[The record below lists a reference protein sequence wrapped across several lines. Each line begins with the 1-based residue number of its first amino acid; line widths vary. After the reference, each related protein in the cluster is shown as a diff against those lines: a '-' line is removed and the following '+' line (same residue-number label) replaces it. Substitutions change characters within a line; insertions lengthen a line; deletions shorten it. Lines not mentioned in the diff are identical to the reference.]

1 MKLEQ
6 LNGTERI
13 GDSNAFLVTSMREL
27 FADADKKYTDG
38 FDAEWIGAQKNDVIG
53 WLDGSKQNPSVSIF
67 RDAYESAIP
76 ASILT
81 IENDISGAAPDVA
94 AYCAGL
100 PESMLYQCESS
111 SYITPLRA
119 WVNFSVWSK
128 TSTTDAARAF
138 AEIAKALYGIS
149 LARPVELHLFCI
161 SSNNSDSTGNIVA
174 YVIPVDLSGDIQSV
188 ANAFN
193 AVLYRAVLVHAQY
206 ITSKTNRQVYPCFQN
221 NPRKS
226 LDFIG
231 AGQSDLYIPNFF
243 DNERLLSDPAA
254 EIRQIIESHNHA
266 N

>member
-1 MKLEQ
+1 MLEQ
-6 LNGTERI
+6 LKGTQRI
-13 GDSNAFLVTSMREL
+13 GETNAFIVTSMRDL
-27 FADADKKYTDG
+27 FADVDVKYPNG
-38 FDAEWIGAQKNDVIG
+38 FNPEWIGAPKKDVIG
-53 WLDGSKQNPSVSIF
+53 WLDGTIINPSVSIF
-67 RDAYESAIP
+67 RDAYESSIP

-111 SYITPLRA
+111 SYITPLRV
-119 WVNFSVWSK
+119 WVNFAVWSG

-149 LARPVELHLFCI
+149 LARPVELNLFSI
-161 SSNNSDSTGNIVA
+161 GSNKRDSQGNIAA
-174 YVIPVDLSGDIQSV
+174 YIIPIDLTGDIQSV
-188 ANAFN
+188 ANAFS
-193 AVLYRAVLVHAQY
+193 AVLYRAVLVDAQY
-206 ITSKTNRQVYPCFQN
+206 VACKSDGNVYPCFQD
-221 NPRKS
+221 NPRES

-243 DNERLLSDPAA
+243 ENERLLSDPAD
-254 EIRQIIESHNHA
+254 EIRKIIDKHNHA